1 MTKSRKKLRKR
12 ENNIDDKF
20 IKEKDIINNKNDNN
34 RKSDNNPS
42 PAKVNENYEKD
53 DDNNINNQIEKK
65 GNKESK

>member
-20 IKEKDIINNKNDNN
+20 IKEKDIINNKNDDN

-53 DDNNINNQIEKK
+53 DDNNINNQVEKK